1 MEPLLSV
8 LGSGGV
14 LRELRIGGVVAV
26 GGVVVVVGLLGL
38 VLGIVVWGV
47 GAGGGTQ
54 GVLGEDEVRRRI
66 VSEDEG
72 GVVVVVVEGWLRGV
86 GEEERGGRGWQGWW
100 G

>member
-54 GVLGEDEVRRRI
+54 GVLGEDEVRRRMG
-66 VSEDEG
+66 EDEG
-72 GVVVVVVEGWLRGV
+72 VVVVVEGWLRGV
-86 GEEERGGRGWQGWW
+86 GEEERSGW
-100 G
+100 

>member
-1 MEPLLSV
+1 MEPLLGV

-86 GEEERGGRGWQGWW
+86 GEDERGGWGWQG
-100 G
+100 